1 MNIFLSFSGVSRQ
14 EFAIKFLNFFNKF
27 GISCW
32 YDQHELFLGDFLMQ
46 SIIEDGIN
54 KSNYSVLIIND
65 TFLERSWPCEE
76 AKILY
81 QRSIEKKEVTIFPIL
96 LDISKEDVLHSKI
109 PFILNVKYQFLH
121 TGEQIDGI
129 AFQILNRILQDEILK
144 YKIPTLDS
152 ALQYYLHLSPSNNIN
167 IYNALSMVKNFEET
181 SYKERSMLL
190 ILLIKLL
197 NKTKFEKL
205 ILEISYMIYENNTVT
220 FDMYKIVESV
230 FLINISDG

>member
-1 MNIFLSFSGVSRQ
+1 MNIFLSFSGEARQ

-32 YDQHELFLGDFLMQ
+32 YDQHELFLGDFLTQ
-46 SIIEDGIN
+46 SIIDNGIN
-54 KSNYSVLIIND
+54 KSKYSVLIVND
-65 TFLERSWPCEE
+65 SFLNRSWPCEE

-81 QRSIEKKEVTIFPIL
+81 QRSRENKEVTIFPIL

-121 TGEQIDGI
+121 TGEKIDGI
-129 AFQILNRILQDEILK
+129 AFQILNRILQDELLK
-144 YKIPTLDS
+144 YKISTLDR
-152 ALQYYLHLSPSNNIN
+152 ALQYYSRLSLSNSIN

-181 SYKERSMLL
+181 SYKERSVLL
-190 ILLIKLL
+190 ICLIKLL
-197 NKTKFEKL
+197 NKKEYEKI
-205 ILEISYMIYENNTVT
+205 ILQISYLIYENKTIT

-230 FLINISDG
+230 FLINLSDN